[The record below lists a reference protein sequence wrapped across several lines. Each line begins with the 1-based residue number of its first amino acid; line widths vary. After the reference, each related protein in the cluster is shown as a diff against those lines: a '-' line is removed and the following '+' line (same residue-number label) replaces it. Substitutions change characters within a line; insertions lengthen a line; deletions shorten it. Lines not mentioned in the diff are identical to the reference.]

1 MNRVIPVIVIVAL
14 LGLAGILFLTNPFAP
29 RSPAVIDEPIV
40 DQPEPEII
48 AEPEPEV
55 IPPPE
60 PEVIPPPEPEVIPP
74 PEPEVIPPPEPE
86 VIPPPEPEPMPEPEP
101 EPIPEPEPAGPE
113 IFDGE
118 VEIEI
123 RFQVYPDEIF
133 VTRGTTVT
141 WHMIDR
147 EAGAG
152 GDVNWHNVVETNG
165 LFESNQLSFG
175 NRFSY
180 TFNEL
185 GEFTYACDPH
195 PWMVGKIIVVA
206 GTVQMGADVPE
217 VLEGRVE
224 VLINN
229 QGLFSFVPD
238 EITIRIGTIVV
249 WIMGAIDPLYPAQ
262 HIIVSDDSSL
272 FESMR
277 LDAAGQTFS
286 FTAAEVGTIRY
297 HCSIHPFMTGTIR
310 VVA

>member
-1 MNRVIPVIVIVAL
+1 MGKSVARDAR
-14 LGLAGILFLTNPFAP
+14 GQ
-29 RSPAVIDEPIV
+29 
-40 DQPEPEII
+40 QPEPD
-48 AEPEPEV
+48 V
-55 IPPPE
+55 
-60 PEVIPPPEPEVIPP
+60 
-74 PEPEVIPPPEPE
+74 
-86 VIPPPEPEPMPEPEP
+86 
-101 EPIPEPEPAGPE
+101 PE

-118 VEIEI
+118 ALIEI
-123 RFQVYPDEIF
+123 RFQVYPDETF

-165 LFESNQLSFG
+165 VFASDQLSFG

-195 PWMVGKIIVVA
+195 PWMVGKIIVVE
-206 GTVQMGADVPE
+206 GTSPMGADVPE

-224 VLINN
+224 ILINN
-229 QGLFSFVPD
+229 QGTFSFVPE
-238 EITIRIGTIVV
+238 EITVRIGTILV
-249 WIMGAIDPLYPAQ
+249 WIMGMIDPLYPAQ

-272 FESMR
+272 FESRR
-277 LDAAGQTFS
+277 LDAADQTFT
-286 FTAAEVGTIRY
+286 FTVTEAGIIRY
-297 HCSIHPFMTGTIR
+297 HCTIHPFMTGTIR